1 MSVEDWDAR
10 LREAGL
16 RSTGQRRAVL
26 AALDRLRHAAVDEL
40 AEEVQRSLPEV
51 SLSTVY
57 RTLETLDEVGLVT
70 HAHLHHGSPTYHSVD
85 DEPHIHLVCSD
96 CGAVGQQPVDVA
108 VGLAEAV
115 RARVGFRADLRHLT
129 LHGRCAACAEAARV
143 EAGADPGIGADRA
156 EADTAPDVGTDPAE
170 AGADPAVAADRA
182 EADAAPAVAA
192 DQADADP
199 DVAGDPADPDE
210 EAARAGADRDSDP
223 APASPAPDQTEHA
236 GSPQA
241 SPTFPPT

>member
-26 AALDRLRHAAVDEL
+26 AALDRLRHATVDEL

-115 RARVGFRADLRHLT
+115 RASVGFRADLRHLT
-129 LHGRCAACAEAARV
+129 LHGWCAACAEAARV
-143 EAGADPGIGADRA
+143 EAHADAD
-156 EADTAPDVGTDPAE
+156 
-170 AGADPAVAADRA
+170 VAADH
-182 EADAAPAVAA
+182 EDAARSGT
-192 DQADADP
+192 DADP
-199 DVAGDPADPDE
+199 DVAADQAEADADRDAAAARAEADADPD
-210 EAARAGADRDSDP
+210 RDPDP
-223 APASPAPDQTEHA
+223 APASSTPDQTEHS

>member
-1 MSVEDWDAR
+1 VSVEDWDAR

-26 AALDRLRHAAVDEL
+26 AALDRLRHATVDEL

-115 RARVGFRADLRHLT
+115 RASVGFRADLRHLT
-129 LHGRCAACAEAARV
+129 LHGWCAACAEAARV
-143 EAGADPGIGADRA
+143 EAD
-156 EADTAPDVGTDPAE
+156 
-170 AGADPAVAADRA
+170 
-182 EADAAPAVAA
+182 
-192 DQADADP
+192 ADADV
-199 DVAGDPADPDE
+199 VADHE
-210 EAARAGADRDSDP
+210 EAARAGTDADPDAAADQAEADADRDSDP
-223 APASPAPDQTEHA
+223 APASSTPDQTEHS

>member
-26 AALDRLRHAAVDEL
+26 AALDRLRHATVDEL

-115 RARVGFRADLRHLT
+115 RASVGFRADLRHLT
-129 LHGRCAACAEAARV
+129 LHGWCAACAEAARV
-143 EAGADPGIGADRA
+143 EAD
-156 EADTAPDVGTDPAE
+156 
-170 AGADPAVAADRA
+170 
-182 EADAAPAVAA
+182 ADADVVADHEEA
-192 DQADADP
+192 ARAGTDADP
-199 DVAGDPADPDE
+199 DVAADQA
-210 EAARAGADRDSDP
+210 EADAGRDSDP
-223 APASPAPDQTEHA
+223 APASSTPDQTEHS